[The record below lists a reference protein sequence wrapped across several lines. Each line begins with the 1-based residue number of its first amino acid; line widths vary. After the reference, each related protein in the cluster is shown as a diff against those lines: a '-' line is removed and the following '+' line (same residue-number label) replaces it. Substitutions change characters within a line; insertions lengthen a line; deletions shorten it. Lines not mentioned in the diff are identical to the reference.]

1 VEIRDAFSP
10 PEPFE
15 LSVFKQRLLQSKKF
29 KNLHNNRLFM
39 GYEDSEAYQFMMAD
53 ITEAIKVA
61 FELPDSEPK
70 MGEKF
75 NEL

>member
-1 VEIRDAFSP
+1 M
-10 PEPFE
+10 
-15 LSVFKQRLLQSKKF
+15 
-29 KNLHNNRLFM
+29 FM
-39 GYEDSEAYQFMMAD
+39 GYEDSKAYQFMMAD